1 MTEIANLKCRLFLFY
16 HKGLRFPVTLVLL
29 FYQEVKF
36 FWNETRGL
44 IHLRFGQ
51 VILADRIDNYHIL
64 HGFWTGSNVLPV

>member
-1 MTEIANLKCRLFLFY
+1 M
-16 HKGLRFPVTLVLL
+16 TLVLL